1 MKSLRLIIALLLV
14 GIAISGYAQ
23 DPRKRGSGNA
33 DKKTES
39 VDKKGSNSS
48 SSSSSSSGGNLQ
60 LTSPSGS
67 KDLTKPSEP
76 TGSRDVSGS
85 RDASGSRDVSGSR
98 DPEKSKEA
106 EMSRESS
113 SREPSK
119 ESSMESSR
127 GSREA
132 SSSSAGRPQ
141 VSRSGSASASGNV
154 SSGVSRRGQSAGS
167 KRGKKEGAEGITDRQ
182 QSFYEV
188 KEPSDADLQWMKV
201 IYREVDLRKGK
212 NAALLY
218 PEMPNQDGE
227 NLYFIIM
234 RLLAKNKISAY
245 DYQDEI
251 FDEKH
256 KVNVGEMFDNYG
268 IYYTEAK
275 GSTQKAP
282 LYDFEDADIRANQVL
297 SYYIIEKWE
306 FDTRSNQM
314 KARVEY
320 LCPVL
325 HQEDDWSGET
335 GRYPMFWV
343 KLNDIRPYMARQYV
357 FTDDD
362 NNLARYSIDD
372 FFKLNMYT
380 GSIIKTKN
388 LRNLSLKQMFPEE
401 EAYKHAQ
408 DSIEQ
413 RLRSFNQDLWV
424 PALDVLQAR
433 AEAEEKARAEAE
445 GELTEDEEGAEKVET
460 DGGNDEEK
468 EKVTRTTKRGSKSKD
483 TKSTSK
489 SKSKTKKTKVK
500 ERKPKTSTQTVNTG
514 VRSVRS
520 RRN

>member
-1 MKSLRLIIALLLV
+1 
-14 GIAISGYAQ
+14 
-23 DPRKRGSGNA
+23 
-33 DKKTES
+33 
-39 VDKKGSNSS
+39 
-48 SSSSSSSGGNLQ
+48 
-60 LTSPSGS
+60 
-67 KDLTKPSEP
+67 
-76 TGSRDVSGS
+76 
-85 RDASGSRDVSGSR
+85 
-98 DPEKSKEA
+98 
-106 EMSRESS
+106 MSRESS

-119 ESSMESSR
+119 EPSMEPSR

-141 VSRSGSASASGNV
+141 VSRSGSASASGNA

-424 PALDVLQAR
+424 PPLEVLQAR

-445 GELTEDEEGAEKVET
+445 GEVTEDEEGGGEEVAADGDSKAE
-460 DGGNDEEK
+460 D
-468 EKVTRTTKRGSKSKD
+468 EKVTRTTKRGSKS
-483 TKSTSK
+483 SSSK
-489 SKSKTKKTKVK
+489 KTDKAKAKEKKTKIK
-500 ERKPKTSTQTVNTG
+500 ERKPKSSTPVNTG
-514 VRSVRS
+514 IRSVRN
-520 RRN
+520 RKR

>member
-1 MKSLRLIIALLLV
+1 MKSIRLIIALLLEDITL
-14 GIAISGYAQ
+14 G
-23 DPRKRGSGNA
+23 
-33 DKKTES
+33 
-39 VDKKGSNSS
+39 
-48 SSSSSSSGGNLQ
+48 
-60 LTSPSGS
+60 
-67 KDLTKPSEP
+67 
-76 TGSRDVSGS
+76 
-85 RDASGSRDVSGSR
+85 
-98 DPEKSKEA
+98 
-106 EMSRESS
+106 
-113 SREPSK
+113 
-119 ESSMESSR
+119 
-127 GSREA
+127 
-132 SSSSAGRPQ
+132 SSAQ
-141 VSRSGSASASGNV
+141 VTRRSGSETR
-154 SSGVSRRGQSAGS
+154 SRD
-167 KRGKKEGAEGITDRQ
+167 KKEGSAAITDRQ

-188 KEPSDADLQWMKV
+188 REPSDADLQWMKV

-380 GSIIKTKN
+380 GDIIKTKN
-388 LRNLSLKQMFPEE
+388 LRGLSLNQMFPEE
-401 EAYKHAQ
+401 KAYKHAQ

-424 PALDVLQAR
+424 PSLEVLQAR

-445 GELTEDEEGAEKVET
+445 GEVSEDEEGAEGVET
-460 DGGNDEEK
+460 DGDAADEGK
-468 EKVTRTTKRGSKSKD
+468 EKVTRSTKRGSKSKTTKSSSKSKD
-483 TKSTSK
+483 TKSK
-489 SKSKTKKTKVK
+489 SKKTKVK
-500 ERKPKTSTQTVNTG
+500 ERKPKTSTQAVNTG
-514 VRSVRS
+514 IRSVRS
-520 RRN
+520 RRR

>member
-14 GIAISGYAQ
+14 GIACSSYAQ
-23 DPRKRGSGNA
+23 DPRRRNELKQDTKAESTQSLPGAKPTEQQAARPTRTANASSASAPQASKPAARDTRSASPAPQEPRSTSSAAAQEPRSTTSSGSQVSRA
-33 DKKTES
+33 
-39 VDKKGSNSS
+39 
-48 SSSSSSSGGNLQ
+48 SSSG
-60 LTSPSGS
+60 
-67 KDLTKPSEP
+67 
-76 TGSRDVSGS
+76 
-85 RDASGSRDVSGSR
+85 
-98 DPEKSKEA
+98 
-106 EMSRESS
+106 SS
-113 SREPSK
+113 ST
-119 ESSMESSR
+119 
-127 GSREA
+127 G
-132 SSSSAGRPQ
+132 
-141 VSRSGSASASGNV
+141 
-154 SSGVSRRGQSAGS
+154 GVSRRGQNTGRQ
-167 KRGKKEGAEGITDRQ
+167 RGQKNDGDGITDRQ

-188 KEPSDADLQWMKV
+188 KEPSDADLQWVKV
-201 IYREVDLRKGK
+201 LYREVDLRKGK

-234 RLLAKNKISAY
+234 RLLAKGKIAAY

-275 GSTQKAP
+275 GSTAKNP

-380 GSIIKTKN
+380 GDIIKTKN

-401 EAYKHAQ
+401 AAYKHAQ

-424 PALDVLQAR
+424 PSLDVLQAR

-445 GELTEDEEGAEKVET
+445 GEVTEGEEGGDGENVTT
-460 DGGNDEEK
+460 DSSDGEEK
-468 EKVTRTTKRGSKSKD
+468 EKVTRSTKRGSKSKD
-483 TKSTSK
+483 TKASSRSK
-489 SKSKTKKTKVK
+489 AKSKKTKVK

-514 VRSVRS
+514 IRSVRN
-520 RRN
+520 RKR

>member
-1 MKSLRLIIALLLV
+1 MKSLRLIIVLLLV
-14 GIAISGYAQ
+14 GIAIGGYAQ
-23 DPRKRGSGNA
+23 DPRYRGKANDDKENVALDDREDAKSATATSARPAKQASSAASAPQVSKSSTSTTSTGVSKRGAN
-33 DKKTES
+33 
-39 VDKKGSNSS
+39 
-48 SSSSSSSGGNLQ
+48 
-60 LTSPSGS
+60 
-67 KDLTKPSEP
+67 
-76 TGSRDVSGS
+76 
-85 RDASGSRDVSGSR
+85 
-98 DPEKSKEA
+98 
-106 EMSRESS
+106 
-113 SREPSK
+113 
-119 ESSMESSR
+119 
-127 GSREA
+127 
-132 SSSSAGRPQ
+132 AGRP
-141 VSRSGSASASGNV
+141 
-154 SSGVSRRGQSAGS
+154 
-167 KRGKKEGAEGITDRQ
+167 KKGEEGGITDRQ

-188 KEPSDADLQWMKV
+188 KEPSDADLQWVKV

-218 PEMPNQDGE
+218 PEMPNEDGE
-227 NLYFIIM
+227 SLYFIIM

-245 DYQDEI
+245 DYQDGI
-251 FDEKH
+251 FDDKH
-256 KVNVGEMFDNYG
+256 KINVGETFDNYG

-275 GSTQKAP
+275 GSTQKNP
-282 LYDFEDADIRANQVL
+282 IYEFEDADIRANQVL

-343 KLNDIRPYMARQYV
+343 KLNDIRPYMAQQYV

-372 FFKLNMYT
+372 FFKLNMYS
-380 GSIIKTKN
+380 GDIIKTKN

-424 PALDVLQAR
+424 PSLDVLQAR
-433 AEAEEKARAEAE
+433 AEAEEKARAAAE
-445 GELTEDEEGAEKVET
+445 GEIIEGEDDGDNVEADNSG
-460 DGGNDEEK
+460 DGEK
-468 EKVTRTTKRGSKSKD
+468 EKVTRSTKRGSKSKD
-483 TKSTSK
+483 TKSSLK
-489 SKSKTKKTKVK
+489 SSSKTKSKKTKVK
-500 ERKPKTSTQTVNTG
+500 ERKPKSSTQSVNTG

-520 RRN
+520 RKH